1 MNKYIIPVT
10 LALVVMGSL
19 YLYQTNNPKDIGIQ
33 RELSINKE
41 NAPQFT
47 QFNELSAKVSVAP
60 ETPQKAVETKLS
72 DDNKQKADKAT
83 YSLSFDEGS
92 KVDNRVYFEKID
104 AYLGYNTKDKK
115 GNKLSFAVDLSSDML
130 ITGDNSQSDD
140 KLKWG
145 ITCDTENSC
154 ADQTLQNNELTY
166 DQDTVK
172 AKDWSTGKT
181 FLYFNGDQKYDDFN
195 GKDPMNV
202 NFIKNN
208 NSTWHL
214 DQAGVIGM
222 APNSDFLKK
231 VVTDYAS
238 PAQFSFFYDVMDKD
252 TRFTANKKD
261 SFAITMNW
269 FGQNKG
275 NLQSENKFQ
284 NLKAVAPESK
294 LWTVEGTVSE
304 GMTTN
309 HHFMVTNRKNNYMA
323 LPIDEKNS
331 LITRI
336 DTLLD
341 CNSPC
346 AKSSVDLTDENL
358 NDKYVK
364 LNLVNDGGKD
374 VILSIPVV
382 DLVYKTS
389 DSDNL
394 LYSIDDFEVW
404 VKDLNIDTDQKRPN
418 VTAGLGR
425 QFLLNTYVVFN
436 VEADKSYIGVGQL
449 KDLGKITDTE
459 RLWLMVFGAT
469 IVGLI
474 LIVLIIK
481 LAMEKKQKSEKSSN
495 GDDYLNHA

>member
-1 MNKYIIPVT
+1 
-10 LALVVMGSL
+10 
-19 YLYQTNNPKDIGIQ
+19 
-33 RELSINKE
+33 
-41 NAPQFT
+41 
-47 QFNELSAKVSVAP
+47 
-60 ETPQKAVETKLS
+60 
-72 DDNKQKADKAT
+72 
-83 YSLSFDEGS
+83 
-92 KVDNRVYFEKID
+92 
-104 AYLGYNTKDKK
+104 
-115 GNKLSFAVDLSSDML
+115 
-130 ITGDNSQSDD
+130 
-140 KLKWG
+140 
-145 ITCDTENSC
+145 
-154 ADQTLQNNELTY
+154 
-166 DQDTVK
+166 
-172 AKDWSTGKT
+172 
-181 FLYFNGDQKYDDFN
+181 
-195 GKDPMNV
+195 
-202 NFIKNN
+202 
-208 NSTWHL
+208 
-214 DQAGVIGM
+214 
-222 APNSDFLKK
+222 
-231 VVTDYAS
+231 
-238 PAQFSFFYDVMDKD
+238 MDKD